1 MTSQKPP
8 TSSNRIDTLTLWIAL
23 ASLVVSTISIVFSYW
38 AFDVSKRAEGRASG
52 KIKATF
58 EDLGIFPTEREH
70 IPDGI
75 KTDFLDG
82 IHVFSINNLR
92 DFMEWGPSV
101 KVKNT
106 GEYPIDSLH
115 VDVLYVQGG
124 MVGEGVKQIEPKPVL
139 GTGISSLEPPL
150 FGKLDK
156 GKFAVLTFQKQ
167 LLDQM
172 LKATL
177 GEQFKDK
184 RHFGVFEVRTFC
196 RIVGATSYDRPDR
209 PEFPRFGLVW
219 TPSQLDEDNKKLI
232 LGSNPQVFI
241 MDK

>member
-1 MTSQKPP
+1 M
-8 TSSNRIDTLTLWIAL
+8 SNQNFTAGRNWTTILTVLGT
-23 ASLVVSTISIVFSYW
+23 VVSIVVSAVAIVVSYW
-38 AFDVSKRAEGRASG
+38 AFDVSERAEGRASG
-52 KIKATF
+52 KIKAKF
-58 EDLGIFPTEREH
+58 EDLGIFPTERKYV
-70 IPDGI
+70 PDGI
-75 KTDFLDG
+75 EMEFLDG
-82 IHVFSINNLR
+82 IHVFSIKNLR
-92 DFMEWGPSV
+92 DFMEWAPSI

-115 VDVLYVQGG
+115 VDVLYEQGG
-124 MVGEGVKQIEPKPVL
+124 MAGEGVKQIEPKPVL

-156 GKFAVLTFQKQ
+156 GKFAVLSIQKQ
-167 LLDQM
+167 LLEQM

-184 RHFGVFEVRTFC
+184 RHFGVFEVRAFC

-209 PEFPRFGLVW
+209 PDFPRFGLVW
-219 TPSQLDEDNKKLI
+219 TPSHLEEDNKKLI
-232 LGSNPQVFI
+232 LGQHSQVFI